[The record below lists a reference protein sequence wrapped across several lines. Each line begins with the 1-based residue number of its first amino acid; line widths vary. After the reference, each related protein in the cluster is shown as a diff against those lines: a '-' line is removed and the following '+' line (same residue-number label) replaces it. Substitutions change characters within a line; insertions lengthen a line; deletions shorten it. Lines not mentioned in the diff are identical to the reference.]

1 MNDWTYRR
9 REFVRLSLL
18 AGILGLSGCA
28 IRPDKRLLRASKGVL
43 PKELLNQLP
52 SPWRFQ
58 YLASDFFLGTDEIAF
73 KKEPIDLLALEDG
86 WLRSIPVQELLPID
100 VKNLSPKFNNHAREF
115 LKLFGDNLQTKVLP
129 FAVSPWVMVFRNG
142 KPWLKKARESWDVL
156 LEPSLKGKIVL
167 PNSPRLIISIVDQI
181 GEEQNLEKFISN
193 AKTFDDRN
201 ALNWLLSGKAQVAVL
216 PLSRCIGSLVRDPRL
231 SVVLPSMGSPLNW
244 TLLVRPKS
252 SRNDLPLSWLENSW
266 DLPLLGK
273 LLSQGWMAPLMY
285 SELLKC
291 KDFIRND
298 LETVLL
304 PEESVWEKCWSLF
317 PLTDSEQMNL
327 ENRWNS
333 FI

>member
-1 MNDWTYRR
+1 MNDWTFRR

-28 IRPDKRLLRASKGVL
+28 ISFDKRLLRSSKGVL

-58 YLASDFFLGTDEIAF
+58 YLASDFFLGTDEIDF

-231 SVVLPSMGSPLNW
+231 SVVLPSM
-244 TLLVRPKS
+244 
-252 SRNDLPLSWLENSW
+252 
-266 DLPLLGK
+266 
-273 LLSQGWMAPLMY
+273 
-285 SELLKC
+285 
-291 KDFIRND
+291 
-298 LETVLL
+298 
-304 PEESVWEKCWSLF
+304 
-317 PLTDSEQMNL
+317 
-327 ENRWNS
+327 
-333 FI
+333 